1 MPGGPAMCEARRMR
15 TSSLLLSFGLV
26 LAPLAAHA
34 VGPTVN
40 FTLPALNATPSTFGS
55 LPFPCD
61 LYFDQGRPGDG
72 DGTLLNSGANIGIG
86 VDVIRTNTA
95 SVQQAI
101 DLMDGF
107 GTTSATFFFLSGAI
121 DPGSLPASPV
131 LSPALTDSVFCV
143 DTATL
148 TPVPIAV
155 KANVDTRIPNVLSV
169 LPIPGKPLKGKTSY
183 ACVVRRAVTG
193 GGDPVE
199 PSADWV
205 SVRDGASA
213 NSDADAIFDS
223 VVTALGGAG
232 VPASDIAGMTVF
244 TTESTSDDLRRIR
257 DDVLPTL
264 AVPNADFTSRPEYVF
279 AGPAALN
286 NLVGANPHADI
297 ATIASGYYESPR
309 FQTHDPNGDGVGQ
322 DVPLPPSF
330 INCATPCETT
340 DERFTRDITGKP
352 IVIDVPKIPF
362 TVVIPA
368 GSPPAGGWPIII
380 QQHGLGGQR
389 DTVVAFGELDAA
401 KGFASIGIDAVAHGY
416 RLLDCGPGSVCGQ
429 DNANGLGGT
438 AVPDGVTV
446 DGSVLGQSISF
457 LAVNLGFFQAFH
469 NFLGIRDNF
478 RQTYADLLSLVRLI
492 KGHSIDSGLGTT
504 IDDTNIFYMG
514 HSLGGLMGAGF
525 VPIETDLKAALL
537 NAAGGGLTSQLFAN
551 SSIGGGAQAL
561 VNGILG
567 LDPLNLPDQFALST
581 NMTQMIVDPADGVN
595 SASLMLAP
603 DAGAARNVL
612 LVEDWGDQVVP
623 NQAGEALA
631 IAANFSIIDP
641 YIQNLM
647 SPISLPIANPG
658 TPRVLSAN
666 AAGGT
671 ATAGLLQNGPATHAQ
686 SLSTQPASVTFV
698 PEFAHGDDF
707 LLTGNGFP
715 TLARS
720 IRVPNVGIFDDVVAW
735 FRDIITNGAPGTF
748 TFNGQYNYNS
758 IQNIDAPTGAS
769 TALFFARTVDAGGVL
784 AISEPTSDVA
794 VNFSSNAVASR
805 VTAGRTTLGNG
816 PLANDNDVPPGPFSA
831 VGTPGILPFFVS
843 LQRQLPG
850 LFTAS
855 IDISYTTTDLIVAG
869 IPPNTAVESALVVGQ
884 FTPGTCAMG
893 GASCSEDGN
902 CGANGPC
909 NGATYTTLPTTV
921 SLATHTATATGVSS
935 LGTFAVLHPDAL
947 TPGGYHAP
955 LIPGGGGPSADCR
968 AEWAI
973 RNLTNTPFFDKRGRV
988 NATQTCKDGD
998 PLCDQDATAN
1008 GTCVFSVGIC
1018 FNEVDPSL
1026 ASCVPDTTAE
1036 YRLLS
1041 PRPSAANPLD
1051 ASNAAA
1057 LLSSLTALG
1066 GTLGGTH
1073 ADVVTYNPVLVGAQC
1088 TAFTPVSVPLK
1099 GTKKGKRGLHGR
1111 ARPAS
1116 GPGDSDRLTL
1126 ICTP

>member
-1 MPGGPAMCEARRMR
+1 MR
-15 TSSLLLSFGLV
+15 KSSLFVVLSLV
-26 LAPLAAHA
+26 LVPLAAHA

-40 FTLPALNATPSTFGS
+40 FTLPALNTTPGTFGS

-61 LYFDQGRPGDG
+61 LYFDQGQPGDG
-72 DGTLLNSGANIGIG
+72 DGTLLNTGANIGLG
-86 VDVIRTNTA
+86 VDVIQTNTA
-95 SVQQAI
+95 SIQQAL

-107 GTTSATFFFLSGAI
+107 GTTSATFFFFSGAI

-148 TPVPIAV
+148 TPVPIEV

-169 LPIPGKPLKGKTSY
+169 LPVPGKPLKGKASY

-199 PSADWV
+199 PSADWI

-223 VVTALGGAG
+223 VVSALGGAG
-232 VPASDIAGMTVF
+232 VLASDIAGMTVF
-244 TTESTSDDLRRIR
+244 TTESTSNDLRRIR

-264 AVPNADFTSRPEYVF
+264 AVPTADFTSRPEYIF
-279 AGPAALN
+279 SGPVALN

-330 INCATPCETT
+330 VNCAVPCETT

-446 DGSVLGQSISF
+446 DGTVLGQSISF

-504 IDDTNIFYMG
+504 IDDNNIFYMG

-581 NMTQMIVDPADGVN
+581 NLTQMIVDPADGVN
-595 SASLMLAP
+595 SASLLLTP
-603 DAGAARNVL
+603 DAGSARNVL
-612 LVEDWGDQVVP
+612 LVEDFGDQVVP

-631 IAANFSIIDP
+631 IAANLSIMDP
-641 YIQNLM
+641 YVQNLHM
-647 SPISLPIANPG
+647 SPLSLPIANPG
-658 TPRVLSAN
+658 TPRFLTAN
-666 AAGGT
+666 AASGT
-671 ATAGLLQNGPATHAQ
+671 ATAALLQNGPATHAQ
-686 SLSTQPASVTFV
+686 SLSTQPASVTFI
-698 PEFAHGDDF
+698 PEFAHADDF

-715 TLARS
+715 TLDRS
-720 IRVPNVGIFDDVVAW
+720 IRVPNVGIFDNVVAW
-735 FRDIITNGAPGTF
+735 FRDIVDNGPPGTF
-748 TFNGQYNYNS
+748 NFTGQFNYNS
-758 IQNIDAPTGAS
+758 IQNIEIPAGPSAN
-769 TALFFARTVDAGGVL
+769 AFFERTVDAGGAL
-784 AISEPTSDVA
+784 ATEEPTSDV
-794 VNFSSNAVASR
+794 VLLVTSNAVATR
-805 VTAGRTTLGNG
+805 VTAGRTTLGTG
-816 PLANDNDVPPGPFSA
+816 PLATDSDVPPGPFST

-843 LQRQLPG
+843 LQRQIPG
-850 LFTAS
+850 VFSTELG
-855 IDISYTTTDLIVAG
+855 ISYTTTDLLLAG
-869 IPPNTAVESALVVGQ
+869 IPPNTPVESALVIGM
-884 FTPGTCAMG
+884 FTPGACAV
-893 GASCSEDGN
+893 GAAVCSEDSS

-909 NGATYTTLPTTV
+909 LGATYTVLPTSVTL
-921 SLATHTATATGVSS
+921 SNHTAFASGVTSF
-935 LGTFAVLHPDAL
+935 GTFAVLHPDVLA
-947 TPGGYHAP
+947 GGYRPP
-955 LIPGGGGPSADCR
+955 LIPGGGGPNADCR
-968 AEWAI
+968 AEWEV
-973 RNLTNTPFFDKRGRV
+973 RNLTNTPFLDRRGRV
-988 NATQTCKDGD
+988 NSVQTCKDGD
-998 PLCDQDATAN
+998 PLCDQDGMVN
-1008 GTCVFSVGIC
+1008 STCVFSMGIC
-1018 FNEVDPSL
+1018 FNQVDPSL

-1041 PRPSAANPLD
+1041 PRPSAKNALD
-1051 ASNAAA
+1051 VTNAQA
-1057 LLSSLTALG
+1057 LLSSLTTLG

-1073 ADVVTYNPVLVGAQC
+1073 ADVVTFNPALVGNLC
-1088 TAFTPVSVPLK
+1088 TAFTPVSVPTK
-1099 GTKKGKRGLHGR
+1099 GSKAGRRTIHGR